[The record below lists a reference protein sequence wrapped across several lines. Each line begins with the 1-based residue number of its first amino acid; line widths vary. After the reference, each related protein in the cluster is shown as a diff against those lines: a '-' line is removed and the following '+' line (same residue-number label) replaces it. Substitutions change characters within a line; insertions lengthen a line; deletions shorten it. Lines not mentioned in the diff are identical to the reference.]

1 MGLRDALKRNKA
13 EIALEVDRA
22 DPRPGE
28 DVRLRVTIGGELDD
42 KVQGARA
49 GIRCVHTY
57 LVRERDRNS
66 DDHDVDEVWRSVT
79 LHEEVHPLAA
89 QPQTFEVTCSVPEGS
104 PPTSALAV
112 TWEAF
117 AVVDRKM
124 GMDASAEAPLTVRTS
139 ADALPAELPPAP
151 PGEGGVRF
159 ADLPARVRTGQS
171 VDGVIEVTAEDD
183 VKATGVVVKLTR
195 VRTYSATRIA
205 DPGAGGIAL
214 DLGKLGLDYSAASGL
229 TLGANSSKIVK
240 KDDMAEVEVVGGKEF
255 AAGATERLP
264 FSIHVPDDAGPT
276 VAVPHAVV
284 EWRLQATVQRR
295 MRRDLDAFGAVGV
308 FNG

>member
-13 EIALEVDRA
+13 EIALEIDPV
-22 DPRPGE
+22 DPRPGD
-28 DVRLRVTIGGELDD
+28 DVALRVTIGGELDD

-49 GIRCVHTY
+49 GIRCVHSF
-57 LVRERDRNS
+57 LVRERDRS
-66 DDHDVDEVWRSVT
+66 DDDHDVDEVWRSIT

-89 QPQTFEVTCSVPEGS
+89 QPGTIEVTCTVPEGS
-104 PPTSALAV
+104 PPSSAQAV

-124 GMDASAEAPLTVRTS
+124 GMDASTELPLTVRSS
-139 ADALPAELPPAP
+139 ADVLPAELPAPP

-159 ADLPARVRTGQS
+159 TGLPARVRTGEA
-171 VDGVIEVTAEDD
+171 VEGVIEVTPTDD

-205 DPGAGGIAL
+205 EPGPGGIAF
-214 DLGKLGLDYSAASGL
+214 DLGKLGLDYSPATGL
-229 TLGANSSKIVK
+229 TIGSNSSKIVK
-240 KDDMAEVEVVGGKEF
+240 KDEMAEVEVSGGREF
-255 AAGATERLP
+255 AAGVTERLP

-276 VAVPHAVV
+276 VVVPHAVV
-284 EWRLQATVQRR
+284 EWRVQATVQRR
-295 MRRDLDAFGAVGV
+295 MRRDHDAFAAVGV
-308 FNG
+308 FSG

>member
-13 EIALEVDRA
+13 EITLDVEPADLRA
-22 DPRPGE
+22 GD

-49 GIRCVHTY
+49 GIRCTHSY
-57 LVRERDRNS
+57 LVRERDRDQ
-66 DDHDVDEVWRSVT
+66 DDHDVDEVWRSIT

-89 QPQTFEVTCSVPEGS
+89 RPGTVEVTCSVPEGS
-104 PPTSALAV
+104 PPSSAYAV
-112 TWEAF
+112 AWEAF

-124 GMDASAEAPLTVRTS
+124 GMDASDEVPLTVRTS
-139 ADALPAELPPAP
+139 ADALPAELPAP
-151 PGEGGVRF
+151 PAGEGGVRF
-159 ADLPARVRTGQS
+159 AELPARVRTGES

-214 DLGKLGLDYSAASGL
+214 DLGKVGLDYSPQTGL

-264 FSIHVPDDAGPT
+264 FSIHVPDDAGPS
-276 VAVPHAVV
+276 VVVPHAVV

-295 MRRDLDAFGAVGV
+295 MRRDFDAFGSVGV
-308 FNG
+308 HNG